1 MSQFDIPHTSK
12 DMTQLAIYSTSD
24 IEKELSRPVNIPLA
38 LKQYESIHNINMDEL
53 CRNYHTKI
61 PFTAVLKFANID
73 TSDPKTRFFY
83 SVTSIHLLEVNKDI
97 LSWLGYSGI
106 YREQKRNFVDL
117 LKRNNIKFQKKILPE
132 SKFKEYNVCLMG
144 SDFQRAI
151 QKSNTKKCLEL
162 QDLFS
167 QIKEVSVLYERYELY
182 FEKHKQ
188 LRMNDEILNV
198 VHSLRE
204 DSHNMNKLFTKEC
217 ERAEEARQRA
227 EEERQRA
234 DEERQRADEERQR
247 AEEERQRAE
256 ENRIRQ
262 EEAEALAAREREEAE
277 KYRIRQAEAEAL
289 AAKEREEAQ
298 KARDLLQRHHK
309 DTKEMNKEILS
320 GVNKL
325 VTIAQHS
332 TASIKRTREEMQEK
346 VVPCTMPKLPCLEKE
361 NIVGLYRIKSR
372 EMVKKVLM
380 RTIRM
385 KMFKDENAPY
395 FDNIIA
401 GWYTIRVQ
409 RRNFR
414 ATEAKLFSYV
424 DSNLNVEQIARFEI
438 GHAINAIN
446 LMKDKLHHICPED
459 YTWDARGNTLVMLR
473 RRTQECHTVQV
484 GTPNQHD
491 HQVVTIMGEDANK
504 YMLRLFTDC
513 IFQTPATGLVE
524 KMDEDVQKLSM

>member
-1 MSQFDIPHTSK
+1 MEHITKISSISNTVVALPTKTISLYTSESTNSDTSSNSSSSTDLISIPPILKFYKH
-12 DMTQLAIYSTSD
+12 LSD
-24 IEKELSRPVNIPLA
+24 IDTN
-38 LKQYESIHNINMDEL
+38 EL
-53 CRNYHTKI
+53 CEIYNKKI
-61 PFTAVLKFANID
+61 PYEAFMEFLQINVEDPRYKFFWNLKPGDTIVID
-73 TSDPKTRFFY
+73 ET
-83 SVTSIHLLEVNKDI
+83 LLE
-97 LSWLGYSGI
+97 WMGYTGDKNYS
-106 YREQKRNFVDL
+106 KSNFRKL
-117 LKRNNIKFQKKILPE
+117 LDRNNIQFRKIYNNEKIKQKYIIVMNYEDFDDALLHGTTQKCRELRSLYRKTKELTTFYRKYCKSYKLMKENKMLKIEKSSMIQVQRQLLSKQSELLDQQSELITIVKKGRNE
-132 SKFKEYNVCLMG
+132 SKK
-144 SDFQRAI
+144 R
-151 QKSNTKKCLEL
+151 
-162 QDLFS
+162 
-167 QIKEVSVLYERYELY
+167 
-182 FEKHKQ
+182 
-188 LRMNDEILNV
+188 
-198 VHSLRE
+198 
-204 DSHNMNKLFTKEC
+204 
-217 ERAEEARQRA
+217 
-227 EEERQRA
+227 EEESKKR
-234 DEERQRADEERQR
+234 DE
-247 AEEERQRAE
+247 
-256 ENRIRQ
+256 
-262 EEAEALAAREREEAE
+262 
-277 KYRIRQAEAEAL
+277 
-289 AAKEREEAQ
+289 
-298 KARDLLQRHHK
+298 
-309 DTKEMNKEILS
+309 EILS
-320 GVNKL
+320 SVNKL
-325 VTIAQHS
+325 VKIAQHS
-332 TASIKRTREEMQEK
+332 TASIKRTREEMQEQ

-484 GTPNQHD
+484 GVPNQHD
-491 HQVVTIMGEDANK
+491 HQAVTIMGEDANK

-524 KMDEDVQKLSM
+524 KIDEDVQRLSM